1 MADQDSR
8 QGLRYATPEILAWL
22 NARHA
27 VHDKSLASAFSVPAR
42 SGLPPIQVSQ
52 QEGAFLAFLMRLIG
66 ARRVVE
72 VGTLAGY
79 SALRLAKG
87 LAAGGRLWT
96 VEFDPRNAMA
106 ARPALAA
113 APPHVTVK
121 LVEGDAKE
129 VLPALASEGPFDA
142 VFLDADK
149 AGYPAYGRWAA
160 QHLRPGGLLLAD
172 NVYLFGRLLED
183 DDEARA
189 MRAFHEETLQAFDTC
204 VVPTPDGMLLGIR
217 K

>member
-22 NARHA
+22 DTRHGG
-27 VHDKSLASAFSVPAR
+27 HDKGLASAFSVPER

-52 QEGAFLAFLMRLIG
+52 QEGALLTFLMRLIG

-121 LVEGDAKE
+121 LVEGDAKDI
-129 VLPALASEGPFDA
+129 LPALAAEGPFDA

-149 AGYPAYGRWAA
+149 AGYPHYGRWAA
-160 QHLRPGGLLLAD
+160 QHLRPGGLILAD
-172 NVYLFGRLLED
+172 NVYLFGRLLDE

-189 MRAFHEETLQAFDTC
+189 MRAFHDETLQAFDTC
-204 VVPTPDGMLLGIR
+204 VVPTPDGLLLGV
-217 K
+217 KK

>member
-22 NARHA
+22 DARHGS
-27 VHDKSLASAFSVPAR
+27 HDKSLASAFSVPER

-52 QEGAFLAFLMRLIG
+52 QEGALLTFLMRLIG

-87 LAAGGRLWT
+87 LTAGGRLWT

-121 LVEGDAKE
+121 LVEGDARD
-129 VLPALASEGPFDA
+129 VLPALAAEGPFDA

-149 AGYPAYGRWAA
+149 AGYPHYGRWAA

-172 NVYLFGRLLED
+172 NVYLFGRLLDE

-189 MRAFHEETLQAFDTC
+189 MRAFHDETLQAFDTC
-204 VVPTPDGMLLGIR
+204 VVPTPDGLLLGI
-217 K
+217 KK